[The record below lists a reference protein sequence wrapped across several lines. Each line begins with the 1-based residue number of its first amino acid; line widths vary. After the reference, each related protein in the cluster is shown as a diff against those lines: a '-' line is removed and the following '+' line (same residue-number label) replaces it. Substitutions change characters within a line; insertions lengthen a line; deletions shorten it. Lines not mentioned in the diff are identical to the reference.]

1 MYDTNTFNVT
11 IVDILNRAPEN
22 TGEEKTPLEVIQLER
37 HNDRLKEA
45 LMRLRD
51 ATQEQEAELNRK
63 IKALE
68 KENYELEDYK
78 GNIMHMLLI
87 FIVC

>member
-1 MYDTNTFNVT
+1 
-11 IVDILNRAPEN
+11 
-22 TGEEKTPLEVIQLER
+22 
-37 HNDRLKEA
+37 
-45 LMRLRD
+45 MRLRD

-78 GNIMHMLLI
+78 GNDIMRMLFI
-87 FIVC
+87 FIIC